1 MTLDTDTGAS
11 AERPDASTRPERPT
25 FLGFVTDADT
35 EAALRA
41 GLADAGLG
49 VLDLARA
56 ARTGGRPLAS
66 GALGYHVL
74 DTLACIDEAVTS
86 GTTVKVQS
94 SVDDIPLVAADWDPF
109 AATL

>member
-1 MTLDTDTGAS
+1 MTLDTDTLAS

-49 VLDLARA
+49 VLDLRRSSIQA
-56 ARTGGRPLAS
+56 ATATLRKTATPRVLVVDVSGEEQPLS
-66 GALGYHVL
+66 ALGHL
-74 DTLACIDEAVTS
+74 SEAVEPD
-86 GTTVKVQS
+86 V
-94 SVDDIPLVAADWDPF
+94 SVLVV
-109 AATL
+109 